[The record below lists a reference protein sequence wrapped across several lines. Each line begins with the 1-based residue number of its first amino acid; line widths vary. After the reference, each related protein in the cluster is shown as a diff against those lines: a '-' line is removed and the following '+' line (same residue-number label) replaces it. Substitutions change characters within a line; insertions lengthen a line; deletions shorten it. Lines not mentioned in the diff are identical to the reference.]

1 MKKFYKY
8 YYVFFITFIVS
19 SIFLGGYRASVDISK
34 EANDNKVMVK
44 AEEPVRK
51 EVEKPNNEVIETPVK
66 NENNSAKASNEAKNI
81 DKNHSDFQSEVQ
93 KKNVITSFE
102 PSEEEAVAVF
112 KVSKDQIVNQYSSL
126 EKLELLSII
135 KMKLNETHYKTIESL
150 IYSGKD
156 DFYVLK
162 KVNSILKANLNVKDY
177 EKILKLASRVIN
189 TDLVNNK

>member
-1 MKKFYKY
+1 MKKIYKY
-8 YYVFFITFIVS
+8 YYVFFITFIVL

-34 EANDNKVMVK
+34 EVNDNKVMVK
-44 AEEPVRK
+44 AEEPARK
-51 EVEKPNNEVIETPVK
+51 EVEKPNNEVMETHVK
-66 NENNSAKASNEAKNI
+66 NEKSSARVSNEAKNI
-81 DKNHSDFQSEVQ
+81 DKNHSDFQSEVH

-102 PSEEEAVAVF
+102 PNEEEAVAVF

-135 KMKLNETHYKTIESL
+135 KMKLNETQYKTIESL
-150 IYSGKD
+150 IYSGED

-177 EKILKLASRVIN
+177 EKILRLASRVIN